1 MFLITL
7 TEKGGGSSQ
16 LTFEKGEVTIGRL
29 AGNDIVL
36 GKGNVSKYHSRIVLK
51 DGKFI
56 IVDMKST
63 NGTYVNGKK
72 IAAPQVVKPT
82 DKIYIGDY
90 IINVEAGEEGGAE
103 DDGGGEEEAAGEEEY
118 DEGNGEEEQAADDE
132 EPADDEQEE
141 EQADDEEEAP
151 AEEEAPRPGRMPA
164 SMANAISRRKN
175 KVDPAVEAY
184 SRLQKDIH
192 DRLIEYL
199 DLRRL
204 DMDRLGDEELWR
216 RTEKAIQ
223 DILDQMESD
232 QELPEEIDRG
242 ELLTDVLNEALGLG
256 PLEAFL
262 ANEDISEIMVN
273 HANQIYIEKKGKI
286 TLSEKIFS
294 SNQAVLGV
302 IERIVAPIGRRIDES
317 SPLVDARLKDG
328 SRVNAIIPP
337 LALKGPCITIRK
349 FKRDA
354 LRIED
359 LIRYRTITPQMA
371 EFLEMCVKARKN
383 IVISGGTGS
392 GKTTTLNII
401 SSFIPDDERIITV
414 EDAAELQLPQE
425 HWVQL
430 ESRPPNLEGKGAIM
444 IRDLVK
450 NCLRMRPDRIVVG
463 ECRSGETLDMLQA
476 MNTGHDG
483 SLTTL
488 HANTP
493 RDALARL
500 ETMVLMAGMDL
511 PVKAIREQ
519 IASAVHLIV
528 QQTRFSDGT
537 RKVSYITEVSGMEV
551 DIVTLQ
557 DIFYYKQEGFTE
569 DGKVRGKYVASGFVP
584 RFYDELQRRG
594 IPVNM
599 GIFRE
604 E

>member
-7 TEKGGGSSQ
+7 AEKSGGSEQ
-16 LTFEKGEVTIGRL
+16 LHFDKNEVTIGRL

-56 IVDMKST
+56 LVDMKST

-72 IAAPQVVKPT
+72 IAAPQVIRPQ

-90 IINVEAGEEGGAE
+90 IINVEAPASNVTRAALPAADEGYEEE
-103 DDGGGEEEAAGEEEY
+103 PYEEDGGYADEEEPY
-118 DEGNGEEEQAADDE
+118 DE
-132 EPADDEQEE
+132 EPEE
-141 EQADDEEEAP
+141 PEPEATR
-151 AEEEAPRPGRMPA
+151 APPPEKSRMPA
-164 SMANAISRRKN
+164 SMAAALARK
-175 KVDPAVEAY
+175 KKADPRVEKMT
-184 SRLQKDIH
+184 RLQKDIH

-199 DLRRL
+199 DLRRM

-216 RTEKAIQ
+216 RTEKAIR
-223 DILDQMESD
+223 DILDQMD
-232 QELPEEIDRG
+232 ADGEIPDDVDRE

-262 ANEDISEIMVN
+262 ASDEISEIMVN
-273 HANQIYIEKKGKI
+273 HANQIYIENKGKI
-286 TLSEKIFS
+286 RLSDKIFS

-349 FKRDA
+349 FKREA
-354 LRIED
+354 LKIHD
-359 LIRYRTITPQMA
+359 LVKYKTLTPQMA
-371 EFLEMCVKARKN
+371 EFLEMCVKAHKN

-401 SSFIPDDERIITV
+401 SSFIPDDERIVTV

-425 HWVQL
+425 HWIQL
-430 ESRPPNLEGKGAIM
+430 ESRPPNLEGKGAIT

-463 ECRSGETLDMLQA
+463 ECRAGETLDMLQA

-493 RDALARL
+493 RDAIARL
-500 ETMVLMAGMDL
+500 ETMVLMSGMEL
-511 PVKAIREQ
+511 PIKAIREQ

-537 RKVSYITEVSGMEV
+537 RKICYVTEISGMEV

-557 DIFYYKQEGFTE
+557 DIFYYKQEGFTDE
-569 DGKVRGKYVASGFVP
+569 GKVRGRFVASGFVP
-584 RFYDELQRRG
+584 KFYDELQRRG

-599 GIFRE
+599 SIFRE
-604 E
+604 D